1 MSDPNAIAPGAPGVG
16 PAGAGVTPAP
26 VRLVGPPATAVLVA
40 PTLNIL
46 RGITGTITPLPASLP
61 VAGTQSGNLLS
72 DRNDPNLR
80 WYLPAF
86 TLATT
91 DQAFAFAATQT
102 SQDNVGNPFD
112 QAVLTLSVQVQD
124 PADVQ
129 QARAANP
136 GLRFQQVPLDNVSAS
151 LNLPYKDASGADATT
166 TVAGQLTQ
174 QGGTLQLA
182 VNGLLGPAVIQAYQ
196 QLTSLAQATVTLQ
209 LNYAVWQREVRWVW
223 TDGLI
228 LRRQPELFMVSPTI
242 TRAGQPARLE
252 AVQPARLE
260 AVQPARLEAVQPAR
274 LEAVQPAA
282 LVTPAAPAI
291 RPGGPPPIR
300 VGPGGPPNGGGGPQE
315 FWFTTTAT
323 FTSTVQLGSVFSA
336 DQYRP
341 RYTITPAGGTTR
353 PIIDVNDLREFAVSR
368 SEFRELTSLGDV
380 QRRYPSLARLYYGQA
395 TGTVIAVPVQY
406 GIVCSSKG
414 CAARL
419 DAVVDPA
426 GLSGSRF
433 HLTFVLAPVVDPIDF
448 ARLAHDLASVPE
460 AQNRG
465 LTLRLPGGLDSR
477 GPATLGGLAAAS
489 ASYANGQEEGALLLA
504 VDIADSGTTP
514 AVVNVNLFLT
524 QLTTPGPTLFG
535 QIGVRLD
542 DIYTPVVNSSVIL
555 NLTSTSNTD
564 DIVATLAGSP
574 AVPSVTNQAPFDLH
588 ITAFADVAANVTEI
602 DIDETLASAQTSA
615 LPGADPAAQSV
626 AVRRSIPV
634 PNPFPRQALFSYVD
648 VHAEDVQ
655 TIRHA
660 LIVNATAVDFTARQ
674 ISQADIQFTLKDL
687 PTIPVNSLTL
697 TPAHRVDE
705 VAVTIPIVAA
715 ITALNVTL
723 TVTITGTDGSHRQVE
738 LSNDFAANPI
748 YLITDL

>member
-1 MSDPNAIAPGAPGVG
+1 MPDPNAIAPDAPGVG

-26 VRLVGPPATAVLVA
+26 ARLVGPPATAVLVA

-46 RGITGTITPLPASLP
+46 RGITGTIAPLPASLP

-86 TLATT
+86 TLATQ
-91 DQAFAFAATQT
+91 DPAFAFAATQT
-102 SQDNVGNPFD
+102 SQDQSGNPFN

-136 GLRFQQVPLDNVSAS
+136 GLRFQQIPLDNVSAS

-174 QGGTLQLA
+174 QSGTLEL
-182 VNGLLGPAVIQAYQ
+182 VLNGLLGPAVIQAYQ

-209 LNYAVWQREVRWVW
+209 LNYVVWQREVRWVW
-223 TDGLI
+223 ADGLI
-228 LRRQPELFMVSPTI
+228 LRRQPELVMFPPTA
-242 TRAGQPARLE
+242 TTAGQPARLE
-252 AVQPARLE
+252 AVQPT
-260 AVQPARLEAVQPAR
+260 RLEAVQPAR

-300 VGPGGPPNGGGGPQE
+300 VGPGGPPNGGRGPQE

-323 FTSTVQLGSVFSA
+323 FTSTLQLGSAFSA

-353 PIIDVNDLREFAVSR
+353 PIIDVNDLREFDVNR

-448 ARLAHDLASVPE
+448 AQLAHDLASVPE

-489 ASYANGQEEGALLLA
+489 ASYANGQDEGALLLA
-504 VDIADSGTTP
+504 VDIADSGTIP

-602 DIDETLASAQTSA
+602 NIDETLASAQTLA

-648 VHAEDVQ
+648 VHAENVQ

-660 LIVNATAVDFTARQ
+660 LIVNATAVDFAARQ
-674 ISQADIQFTLKDL
+674 IFQADIQFTLNDL
-687 PTIPVNSLTL
+687 PTIPVNSLVL

-723 TVTITGTDGSHRQVE
+723 TVTITGTDGSQRHVE

>member
-1 MSDPNAIAPGAPGVG
+1 MSDPNAAAPGAPGVG

-40 PTLNIL
+40 PTLNLL

-86 TLATT
+86 TLATP
-91 DQAFAFAATQT
+91 DPAFAFAATQT
-102 SQDNVGNPFD
+102 SVDQSGNPFD

-136 GLRFQQVPLDNVSAS
+136 GLRFQQIPLDNVSAS

-209 LNYAVWQREVRWVW
+209 LNYAVWQQEVRWVW
-223 TDGLI
+223 SGLT
-228 LRRQPELFMVSPTI
+228 LRQPPERVMFPPT
-242 TRAGQPARLE
+242 TRVG
-252 AVQPARLE
+252 QPARLE

-300 VGPGGPPNGGGGPQE
+300 VGPGGPPNGGGSPHE

-323 FTSTVQLGSVFSA
+323 FTSTLQLGSAFSA

-353 PIIDVNDLREFAVSR
+353 PIIDVNDLREFDVDR

-380 QRRYPSLARLYYGQA
+380 QRRYPSLARLYYGQV

-406 GIVCSSKG
+406 GIVCGSKG

-564 DIVATLAGSP
+564 DILVTLAGSP

-588 ITAFADVAANVTEI
+588 ITAFADIAANVTEI
-602 DIDETLASAQTSA
+602 NIDERLASAQTLA
-615 LPGADPAAQSV
+615 LPGADPAAQSI
-626 AVRRSIPV
+626 AVSRSIPV

-648 VHAEDVQ
+648 VHTENVQ

-723 TVTITGTDGSHRQVE
+723 TVTITGTDRSQRQVE